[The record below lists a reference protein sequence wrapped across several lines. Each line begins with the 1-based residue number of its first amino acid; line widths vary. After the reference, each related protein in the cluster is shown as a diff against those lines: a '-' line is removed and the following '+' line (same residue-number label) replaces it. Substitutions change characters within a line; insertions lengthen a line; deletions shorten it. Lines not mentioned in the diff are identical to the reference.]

1 LYVSVYLSTGLY
13 AHLPLRLS
21 ICLSS
26 INIINIQYH
35 IPAKEDIEE
44 TYQRMYEAFLGNLH
58 PSIATVLVSATNDN
72 NLRQYELHVRDNY
85 RAKIYDELMKE
96 GEAFAASEYRDIDP
110 FR

>member
-1 LYVSVYLSTGLY
+1 
-13 AHLPLRLS
+13 
-21 ICLSS
+21 
-26 INIINIQYH
+26 
-35 IPAKEDIEE
+35 
-44 TYQRMYEAFLGNLH
+44 MYEAFLGNLH